1 MQSNGGHLLTHEKK
15 EEFQDK
21 KLGKESWLLLVK
33 VIAM

>member
-15 EEFQDK
+15 EEFQGK
-21 KLGKESWLLLVK
+21 KLGKEFWLLQVK